1 MDLAINANSSV
12 VLGVA
17 WLLVPSRSRCR
28 TASLCHPLLTQL
40 HDPLQ
45 DKVAAKSKTPLKPNN
60 KIIAPVAVRP
70 AVLPGPRLLRTLPAW
85 KQRRIGER
93 ALCVQRKAD
102 LTECPAAGRRT
113 APRGLLWHANA

>member
-1 MDLAINANSSV
+1 MRIP
-12 VLGVA
+12 VLFSASHGC
-17 WLLVPSRSRCR
+17 WCR
-28 TASLCHPLLTQL
+28 AGPGSEQRAFAHPLLTQL

-93 ALCVQRKAD
+93 ALCVQRKAG

>member
-1 MDLAINANSSV
+1 
-12 VLGVA
+12 
-17 WLLVPSRSRCR
+17 VPSRSSAEQR
-28 TASLCHPLLTQL
+28 AFANPPLTQL

-70 AVLPGPRLLRTLPAW
+70 AVLPGPRLLRTRTSC
-85 KQRRIGER
+85 KQGRIGER
-93 ALCVQRKAD
+93 ALCVRGKAG
-102 LTECPAAGRRT
+102 LTECPVAGRRT